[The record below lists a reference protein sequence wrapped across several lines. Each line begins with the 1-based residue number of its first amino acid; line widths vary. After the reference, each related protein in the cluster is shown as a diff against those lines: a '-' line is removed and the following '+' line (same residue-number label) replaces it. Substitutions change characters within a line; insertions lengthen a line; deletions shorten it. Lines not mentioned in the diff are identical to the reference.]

1 MIDKESIV
9 LRTANHSLH
18 HCRKNLRASESYRK
32 MLLNLHSLWKHGEE
46 MLNTIMQLYANLF
59 SRLQSPSKRPHFSIC
74 LRAQEMGDPFW
85 LLSPKWTLKHPASD
99 PKPRHPQS
107 FRYRAYTRL
116 PQEFRKIFSDNK
128 KNEHKKTAG
137 PWWNEFKKKSLQFCS
152 YGPMDSYGFLACHPL
167 SRTQHPLAFL
177 RLQKEPEER
186 DVRVLLYM
194 FWCRFYLWP
203 PNNVKSIIMIY
214 YDKFQNVQSHNF
226 QYSHKVLVW

>member
-1 MIDKESIV
+1 MSARSHSPVSVATLSMLRVRILLLTWNSCYASTKMNPLIYKSKLLYDRQRIDCAKNRKSLFASLPKKPACFRVIQENAFESAQPLETWRRNV
-9 LRTANHSLH
+9 HF
-18 HCRKNLRASESYRK
+18 
-32 MLLNLHSLWKHGEE
+32 W
-46 MLNTIMQLYANLF
+46 LNTIMQLYANLF

-137 PWWNEFKKKSLQFCS
+137 PWWN
-152 YGPMDSYGFLACHPL
+152 
-167 SRTQHPLAFL
+167 
-177 RLQKEPEER
+177 
-186 DVRVLLYM
+186 
-194 FWCRFYLWP
+194 
-203 PNNVKSIIMIY
+203 
-214 YDKFQNVQSHNF
+214 
-226 QYSHKVLVW
+226 

>member
-128 KNEHKKTAG
+128 KMNTKKRLDHG
-137 PWWNEFKKKSLQFCS
+137 EMNSKKNHSNSVPMVLWI
-152 YGPMDSYGFLACHPL
+152 PMDSWPATLYLGL
-167 SRTQHPLAFL
+167 SIP
-177 RLQKEPEER
+177 
-186 DVRVLLYM
+186 
-194 FWCRFYLWP
+194 
-203 PNNVKSIIMIY
+203 
-214 YDKFQNVQSHNF
+214 
-226 QYSHKVLVW
+226 